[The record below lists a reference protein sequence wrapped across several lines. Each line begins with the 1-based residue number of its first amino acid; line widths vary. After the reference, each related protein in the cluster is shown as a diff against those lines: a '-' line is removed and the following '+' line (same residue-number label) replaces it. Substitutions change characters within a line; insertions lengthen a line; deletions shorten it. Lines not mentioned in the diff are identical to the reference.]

1 MQILM
6 VQQQYSNNPAK
17 RNRYNRENKWEV
29 AWMEN
34 KQITHSLKGL
44 GVLSLFFQMIFL
56 AAAIYFRSAYL
67 IGCGGLLLWLGGFRL
82 LAQKPKAHRPVVFCF
97 ADPPGY
103 RSMWLVRRAAVCR
116 TYAFL

>member
-1 MQILM
+1 
-6 VQQQYSNNPAK
+6 
-17 RNRYNRENKWEV
+17 
-29 AWMEN
+29 MEN

-67 IGCGGLLLWLGGFRL
+67 IGCGGLLLWLGG
-82 LAQKPKAHRPVVFCF
+82 PKAHRPVVFCF